1 MRVIGEKVK
10 AGGSAQSGHR
20 SGPAQYRAAVL
31 LNW

>member
-10 AGGSAQSGHR
+10 AGGSVPSGHR

-31 LNW
+31 LSR